1 VVNYFLDTAGLPTIT
16 WLITET
22 WSKPSIIIVTLWRIG
37 EPIVLF
43 LAGLQDVPAELYEA
57 AEVDG
62 AGWRRKLQNIT
73 VPMLTP
79 TIFMLLVLEVIALFQ
94 SFIWSFAMTSGGPL
108 NSSLVYVLY
117 IFRRAFENFRMG
129 YASALAVILFLI
141 VLVFTIVLFKF
152 SRYWVHTE
160 VD

>member
-1 VVNYFLDTAGLPTIT
+1 
-16 WLITET
+16 
-22 WSKPSIIIVTLWRIG
+22 
-37 EPIVLF
+37 
-43 LAGLQDVPAELYEA
+43 
-57 AEVDG
+57 
-62 AGWRRKLQNIT
+62 
-73 VPMLTP
+73 
-79 TIFMLLVLEVIALFQ
+79 
-94 SFIWSFAMTSGGPL
+94 MTSGGPL